1 MGQEGRC
8 CCGVLAG
15 VMREWRELGKSEGC
29 GSADYVGLWRSSK
42 DHRFDFTCV
51 GKPLEGF
58 DQESAKSQIYVLKD
72 L

>member
-1 MGQEGRC
+1 MWECRLC
-8 CCGVLAG
+8 
-15 VMREWRELGKSEGC
+15 
-29 GSADYVGLWRSSK
+29 GLWRSSK